1 MSILFPGY
9 KSLFATNF
17 MVSGLGVI
25 SVYILTMV
33 LPVVIIVS
41 IFNSMRFEM
50 QSGTKIIKN
59 RAGRG
64 L

>member
-1 MSILFPGY
+1 
-9 KSLFATNF
+9 